1 MKGLL
6 KKDPEER
13 LSAEDLLHHPW
24 FIDMRNRRK
33 TRPYQPKQTASSRFS
48 VMEIDDQDDLEEEIR
63 REQEEKAR
71 LKEMKRAMIQEKMR
85 RQEYKLVVS
94 PRDMS
99 PRSREVEM
107 KMVEKKEEEEVVVI
121 EERKKEEEKVVEV
134 KEEEGKKEE
143 EKVVEV
149 KEEGGKKE
157 EEKVVEGKE
166 EGEKE
171 KGKDK

>member
-24 FIDMRNRRK
+24 FVDMRNCRK
-33 TRPYQPKQTASSRFS
+33 TRPYQPKQTASSRFA
-48 VMEIDDQDDLEEEIR
+48 VMEIADQDDLEEEIR

-99 PRSREVEM
+99 PRSREAEM
-107 KMVEKKEEEEVVVI
+107 KMAEKKEKKEEGEEVVVI
-121 EERKKEEEKVVEV
+121 EEMTKEEGKAVVKEEEEKKEEEAVVKEEEKKEEEK
-134 KEEEGKKEE
+134 
-143 EKVVEV
+143 
-149 KEEGGKKE
+149 
-157 EEKVVEGKE
+157 
-166 EGEKE
+166 
-171 KGKDK
+171 DK